1 MTDRTDNR
9 PETTGKERGTD
20 TRRPPR
26 RRILPLLVAALAAAG
41 LLIITPLP
49 RGFQGQTT
57 GDPELLNA
65 TAEALG
71 SSHWNHIA
79 VVKVDGDTVT
89 AAGTGAD
96 EDTEFEIGSITK
108 TFTAAL
114 FADAL
119 ERGEVTESTRLGEVW
134 PQLDGAVAEVRLADL
149 AMQRSGLPRQQPPPS
164 LGDGIASIL
173 AGYVHTDPYRG
184 DVDDLVR
191 ALGEADVS
199 DKKPEYSNFGFA
211 VLGQALAE
219 VTGTSYADLVRER
232 ITQPLG
238 MDETFVATSA
248 KGLSHGMTSSGL
260 PAAPWTLGASAPA
273 GAIRS
278 TPRDMTIWLRATM
291 DGTAPGAAAS
301 EPRTGFDE
309 SDRIGWAWMTTTN
322 RSPNVTWHNGGTGGY
337 RSFLGFDRENRTG
350 IVILSDSAN
359 SVDGAISLISEKA
372 GTAAAGSA
380 GSAAD
385 SAAVAPTDGGV
396 R

>member
-1 MTDRTDNR
+1 MTIRSDQE
-9 PETTGKERGTD
+9 PGTIED
-20 TRRPPR
+20 EPRRPPR
-26 RRILPLLVAALAAAG
+26 RVWAAGMIAALTAIG
-41 LLIITPLP
+41 LLLITPLP
-49 RGFQGQTT
+49 RGFQGEVT
-57 GDPELLNA
+57 GDAALMEA

-71 SSHWNHIA
+71 SSHWNHVA
-79 VVKVDGDTVT
+79 VVRVDGDTVSS
-89 AAGTGAD
+89 AGTGAD

-134 PQLDGAVAEVRLADL
+134 PQLGGAVAEVRLADL

-238 MDETFVATSA
+238 MDETVVPTSTE
-248 KGLSHGMTSSGL
+248 GLSHGMTSSGL

-301 EPRTGFDE
+301 EPRATFDE

-322 RSPNVTWHNGGTGGY
+322 RIPNVTWHNGGTGGD
-337 RSFLGFDRENRTG
+337 RSFLGFDRANRTG
-350 IVILSDSAN
+350 IVVLSDSAN

-380 GSAAD
+380 GPAAD